1 MECSKNNESFENVF
15 VTVLDIHAPRKTQIL
30 RGNQKPH
37 IDKNPREAIIK
48 RKNPREAIIK
58 RLDLKSKANGI
69 KWPKD
74 ISDYK
79 K

>member
-15 VTVLDIHAPRKTQIL
+15 VTVLDIHAPRNTQIL

-37 IDKNPREAIIK
+37 IDKNP
-48 RKNPREAIIK
+48 PEAIIK
-58 RLDLKSKANGI
+58 RLDLKSKANRI

>member
-1 MECSKNNESFENVF
+1 MKCSKNNESFENVF

-37 IDKNPREAIIK
+37 IDKNL
-48 RKNPREAIIK
+48 REAIIK
-58 RLDLKSKANGI
+58 RLDWKSKANRI
-69 KWPKD
+69 KRPKD

-79 K
+79 KRRNYCSQIK